1 MTISFGS
8 AQTNGRP
15 LIITAITSG
24 ARQLLHTF
32 PAGSATPNLVSISVL
47 NLDTNVVTNGNH
59 TLFLTIEDNLG
70 TILAT
75 MQEAIPAQPGLY
87 QAFSDAI
94 NGVLNQ
100 LVLNGASL
108 IKVYADTANVL
119 AVMARVDN
127 QTGSGGGTA
136 VQNIA
141 SGLVASVQN
150 ANRFAVNAQGGT
162 GQATEANANI
172 LIGRAG
178 TLQNLRAKSD
188 AAVGGGATVT
198 VAVRING
205 VTSGL
210 TLTFV
215 NADGT
220 GLKTNTAA
228 IPVASGD
235 LVTFLVACDNA
246 GAPAANLQASVEYVA
261 A

>member
-1 MTISFGS
+1 MTITFGS

-15 LIITAITSG
+15 LIITAVTSG
-24 ARQLLHTF
+24 TRQLLHTF
-32 PAGSATPNLVSISVL
+32 PAGSSTPNLVSISVL

-100 LVLNGASL
+100 LALNGASL
-108 IKVYADTANVL
+108 IKVYADTANAL

-127 QTGSGGGTA
+127 QAGAGGTT

-141 SGLVASVQN
+141 SGLVAAVQN
-150 ANRFAVNAQGGT
+150 ANRFSINAQGGT
-162 GQATEANANI
+162 GQATEANAAVM
-172 LIGRAG
+172 IGRAG
-178 TLQNLRAKSD
+178 TLQNLRAKVD
-188 AAVGGGATVT
+188 VNVGGGATIT
-198 VAVRING
+198 VAVRVNG
-205 VTSGL
+205 VTSAL
-210 TLTFV
+210 LVTIALAQTTV
-215 NADGT
+215 IQLSA
-220 GLKTNTAA
+220 LA
-228 IPVASGD
+228 ISVASGD
-235 LVTFLVACDNA
+235 LVDFLIATDNA
-246 GAPAANLQASVEYVA
+246 GAPAANVQASVEYIA